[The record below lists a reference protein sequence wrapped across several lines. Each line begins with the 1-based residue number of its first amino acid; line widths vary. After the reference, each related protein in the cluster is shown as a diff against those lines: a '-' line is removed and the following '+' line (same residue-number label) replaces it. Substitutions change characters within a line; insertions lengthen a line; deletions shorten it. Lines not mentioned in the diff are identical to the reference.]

1 MMGAAKLPP
10 EQFIEVIEKTPLVSV
25 DLVFRDEGGR
35 VLVGRRA
42 NEPARGCWFVPGGR
56 VCKDERI
63 AEAFRRLS
71 AEEIGQAMEIDQG
84 RFLGVYEHLYETN
97 FAGKE
102 GVTTHYVTLGFEVPL
117 GAGAEITLDDQ
128 HSDVAWMTPEQLL
141 ASPEVHENTKAYFRP
156 YPWPRAER

>member
-1 MMGAAKLPP
+1 MGAAKLPP

-25 DLVFRDEGGR
+25 DLVFRDEEGR

-42 NEPARGCWFVPGGR
+42 NEPARGLWFVPGGR

-63 AEAFRRLS
+63 AEAFRRLC
-71 AEEIGQAMEIDQG
+71 AEEIGRPMAIDQG
-84 RFLGVYEHLYETN
+84 RFLGAYEHLYDTN
-97 FAGKE
+97 FAGKR

-117 GAGAEITLDDQ
+117 DGQAEIVLDDQ
-128 HSDVAWMTPEQLL
+128 HSDVTWMTVEELL
-141 ASPEVHENTKAYFRP
+141 ADPEVHENTKAYFRP